1 MLSRSETMV
10 SRLIGLFTSEPYT
23 HVSISFKE
31 SLAPMYSFARLGTLP
46 LPGGLRLEYADRGY
60 YKEHYHIPCALYAFQ
75 VSDEIFNT
83 ARTLVRKMMDEQERY
98 NYNVLGLLLCKL
110 NIAYSRP
117 YHYFCSE
124 FVSNVLE
131 KSHALKLPKPPSLMR
146 PCDYTHIPELTLMFK
161 GEMHELAAFCAEER
175 VS

>member
-10 SRLIGLFTSEPYT
+10 SRLIGLFTCEPYT
-23 HVSISFKE
+23 HASIAFNE
-31 SLAPMYSFARLGTLP
+31 NLTPM
-46 LPGGLRLEYADRGY
+46 EYADRGY

-75 VSDEIFNT
+75 VSDEIYNT

-98 NYNVLGLLLCKL
+98 TYNVLGLLLCKL

-161 GEMHELAAFCAEER
+161 GEMHELVAFCAEER